1 MDFKDMLDTHLDRF
15 ENFSDHAISQYNE
28 RSEEY
33 ARLAEAESRIIAA
46 LIAKM

>member
-1 MDFKDMLDTHLDRF
+1 MDFKDMLAAHLERF
-15 ENFSDHAISQYNE
+15 ESFSNAATSRYE
-28 RSEEY
+28 GCRGEY